1 MNMPGHFFQ
10 ISSYIFLICL
20 TGRLKPT
27 ADFCSGV
34 RVKAE
39 FQGHTR
45 LVVVYTHGHVRLSAS
60 IAIAAYLPLRV
71 SLLLAAGAIHPWNT
85 FTWQGAGDV
94 RNRFEKSSGLFST
107 TGWFRE
113 ENQNEAE
120 SRAKRWKYR
129 RGFVTSPAE
138 AWCWLQAEVWLF
150 DHSFLPIWRKC
161 WCNSYRFVVIR
172 M

>member
-1 MNMPGHFFQ
+1 MNMPGHFFPNKLL
-10 ISSYIFLICL
+10 YIFLICL

-71 SLLLAAGAIHPWNT
+71 SLLPLLLGQSALKHLYMIG
-85 FTWQGAGDV
+85 
-94 RNRFEKSSGLFST
+94 SSLCK
-107 TGWFRE
+107 E
-113 ENQNEAE
+113 E
-120 SRAKRWKYR
+120 
-129 RGFVTSPAE
+129 
-138 AWCWLQAEVWLF
+138 L
-150 DHSFLPIWRKC
+150 
-161 WCNSYRFVVIR
+161 
-172 M
+172 